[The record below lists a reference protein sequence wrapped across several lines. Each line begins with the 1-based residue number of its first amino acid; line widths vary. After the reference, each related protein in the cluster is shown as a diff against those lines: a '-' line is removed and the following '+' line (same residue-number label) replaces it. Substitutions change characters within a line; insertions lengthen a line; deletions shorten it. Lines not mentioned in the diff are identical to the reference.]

1 MNRFLS
7 NLEPH
12 ECQRLLEAAT
22 TQELKRNQLVFG
34 AGDVPAYVYIV
45 QSGRVRIYHLSPA
58 GRVVALW
65 FCMPDDI
72 FGLTELCHGGM
83 RQICAQACERS
94 SLLRISRADF
104 YRFLEGCPHAALG
117 ALDVVSTRLRGLG
130 RLLEDLVG
138 CDVTERL
145 TQLIHRLCVEYG
157 HPVGDTVCID
167 LRLTHQE
174 LADMIGATRQTV
186 TSTLGELRR
195 SGILTLHDRRWY
207 VARQMLATA
216 AKSAAP
222 Q

>member
-1 MNRFLS
+1 MSRFLS
-7 NLEPH
+7 HLEPH
-12 ECQRLLEAAT
+12 ECRRLLEAAT

-34 AGDVPAYVYIV
+34 AGDTPAYVYIV
-45 QSGRVRIYHLSPA
+45 QTGRVRIYHLSPA

-72 FGLTELCHGGM
+72 FGLTELCRGGM

-94 SLLRISRADF
+94 SLLRIGRADF
-104 YRFLEGCPHAALG
+104 YHFLESCPRAALG
-117 ALDVVSTRLRGLG
+117 ALDVVSARLRGLG

-145 TQLIHRLCVEYG
+145 TQLIHRLCLEYG
-157 HPVGDTVCID
+157 HPVGDAVCID

-195 SGILTLHDRRWY
+195 NGVLTLHDRRWY

-216 AKSAAP
+216 AKSSAP